1 MPQKRNPTS
10 CAYIHACAAVVR
22 QHAAA
27 LLDAMAADHERS
39 TGPCEIEWIAL
50 PDIFCLASGA
60 LKQARTIVECLEVHP
75 EAMTRT
81 LQLTHGL
88 TQTEAVMMALAPHI
102 GRQRA
107 HNLVY
112 AASRA
117 AITGQRPVLDVLA
130 QDPEV
135 SKHLDRAALAKLLD
149 PRHYLGPSVTMAGRV
164 LAHGTRHNRDHS
176 AAADPAGRHST
187 PASAAESPEQP
198 APGSD
203 DPSPS

>member
-1 MPQKRNPTS
+1 M
-10 CAYIHACAAVVR
+10 
-22 QHAAA
+22 
-27 LLDAMAADHERS
+27 
-39 TGPCEIEWIAL
+39 AL

-81 LQLTHGL
+81 LQLTHRL

-107 HNLVY
+107 HDLVY

-164 LAHGTRHNRDHS
+164 LAHGTRHNRDHG

-187 PASAAESPEQP
+187 PASAAESPEQSP
-198 APGSD
+198 HPGPMTLRRAEPDS
-203 DPSPS
+203 